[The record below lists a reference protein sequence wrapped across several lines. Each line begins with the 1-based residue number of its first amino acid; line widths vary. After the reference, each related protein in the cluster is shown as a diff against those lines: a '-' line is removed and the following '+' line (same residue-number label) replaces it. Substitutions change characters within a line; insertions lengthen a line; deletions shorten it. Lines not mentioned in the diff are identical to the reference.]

1 MKKKVRELKRMSK
14 VELESKL
21 VELKKELMKQNA
33 QVAAGTIPKNP
44 GLIKQ
49 TKKEIARV
57 TALIDTLRNSERISG
72 VIKNLKVLDKIKE
85 VGKKE

>member
-1 MKKKVRELKRMSK
+1 MSK
-14 VELESKL
+14 AELESKL
-21 VELKKELMKQNA
+21 AELKKELMKQNA

-57 TALIDTLRNSERISG
+57 NALIDTLRNSERISG